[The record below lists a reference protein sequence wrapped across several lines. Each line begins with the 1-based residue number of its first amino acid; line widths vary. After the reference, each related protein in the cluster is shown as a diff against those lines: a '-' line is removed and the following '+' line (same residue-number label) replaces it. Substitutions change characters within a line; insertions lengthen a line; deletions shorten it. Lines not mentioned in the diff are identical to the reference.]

1 MNSFQFEKPYKISR
15 FCKTW
20 VTGTFCTFMLLTAN
34 PSVAQSDSVAGKLP
48 RVTFDSTYRE
58 DYTNLLT
65 SRLFLL
71 YQNASLVINPD
82 VDKISNIIY
91 LPNVNVRIG
100 IAGFWKW
107 FGLGLSID
115 NPFYKTDRNAYGKTT
130 TLDLRV
136 NAFGRS
142 VAGELFYQTYKGF
155 YISSPERTEGTHYII
170 PDMKTI
176 AMGLS
181 GYWIYNS
188 KRFSIRAAFI
198 QNERQKKSAGSLVI
212 RPAFLYYQVSSDLG
226 IIPAEIVDA
235 YNLPSASQIK
245 SGTFYSLGISPGYAY
260 TLVFLKNF
268 YLTAAVFPGVAA
280 QYSSFT
286 NKSDTYTDFEFTLQ
300 LSGRF
305 AVGYNSKKWF
315 LGGSFQS
322 GFNEIPDKLNN
333 ALFSYGVLQFRFW
346 GGMRFDIFKKK
357 KKVTDGH

>member
-1 MNSFQFEKPYKISR
+1 MISLQSEKPIEIRSS
-15 FCKTW
+15 CKTRAA
-20 VTGTFCTFMLLTAN
+20 GLIFLFLLVMVN
-34 PSVAQSDSVAGKLP
+34 PSGAQPDTIARKLP
-48 RVTFDSTYRE
+48 RVTFDSSYRE

-82 VDKISNIIY
+82 IDKISKIVY
-91 LPNVNVRIG
+91 RPNVNVRIG

-155 YISSPERTEGTHYII
+155 YISSQERTDGAHYII

-176 AMGLS
+176 AVGLS

-212 RPAFLYYQVSSDLG
+212 RPALLYYQVSSDLG
-226 IIPAEIVDA
+226 IIPAEIADE
-235 YNLPSASQIK
+235 YNFPS
-245 SGTFYSLGISPGYAY
+245 
-260 TLVFLKNF
+260 
-268 YLTAAVFPGVAA
+268 
-280 QYSSFT
+280 
-286 NKSDTYTDFEFTLQ
+286 
-300 LSGRF
+300 
-305 AVGYNSKKWF
+305 
-315 LGGSFQS
+315 
-322 GFNEIPDKLNN
+322 
-333 ALFSYGVLQFRFW
+333 
-346 GGMRFDIFKKK
+346 
-357 KKVTDGH
+357 